1 MSGRSESGS
10 IMEVKNISKNFGTVR
25 ALCNVSFD
33 IERGKI
39 LGLVGDNG
47 AGKSTLLKILSGDLH
62 PSGGNIYLNG
72 KEIRFNSPADAMK
85 MGIAIAYQ
93 FLELVDIASV
103 WENFFMGR
111 ELTKRR
117 IGPFA
122 FLDIEKMKHLTSEA
136 ITKHGPKLDVER
148 EVIELS
154 GEQRQIIAV
163 SRAIEADPKILLL
176 DESFTL
182 LSLEGRKEIVDF
194 LGNVNKKCDI
204 TMVIVS
210 HDLDLIKKLSHYIMV
225 LRSGEKVFFG
235 RTDEISINE
244 IVKYMLP

>member
-1 MSGRSESGS
+1 M
-10 IMEVKNISKNFGTVR
+10 MEVNNISKNFGTVR
-25 ALCNVSFD
+25 ALCDVSFNL
-33 IERGKI
+33 EKGKI

-62 PSGGNIYLNG
+62 PSSGEIYLKG
-72 KEIRFNSPADAMK
+72 RIAHFKSPADAMK

-93 FLELVDIASV
+93 FLELVDSATV

-111 ELTKRR
+111 ELTKR
-117 IGPFA
+117 IGPLA
-122 FLDIEKMKHLTSEA
+122 FLDIKKMKRLSAEA
-136 ITKHGPKLDVER
+136 IASHGPKLNVER
-148 EVIELS
+148 EVGVLS
-154 GEQRQIIAV
+154 GEERQIIAV
-163 SRAIEADPKILLL
+163 TRAMEADPKILLL

-182 LSLEGRKEIVDF
+182 LSMDGRKEIVDF
-194 LGNVNKKCDI
+194 LGNVNKKFDI

-225 LRSGEKVFFG
+225 LRGGEKKFYG
-235 RTDEISINE
+235 RTDEISIDE

>member
-235 RTDEISINE
+235 RTDEISIDE